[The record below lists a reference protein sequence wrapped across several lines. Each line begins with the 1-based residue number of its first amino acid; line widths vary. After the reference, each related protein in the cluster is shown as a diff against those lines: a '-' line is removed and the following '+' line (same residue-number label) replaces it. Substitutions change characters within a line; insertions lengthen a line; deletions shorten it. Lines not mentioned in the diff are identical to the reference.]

1 MNEAR
6 SWRGRGRGP
15 VPPSISTPKAAT
27 RAESVPDAMRE
38 STLDNGIRVLSEKIP
53 GVRSAAVGVWI
64 RQGAAHETLELTGI
78 SHLVEH
84 LVFKG
89 TAKRSAP
96 EIAEA
101 LEAYVRRRKEEIAR
115 QAA

>member
-6 SWRGRGRGP
+6 SWSGRG
-15 VPPSISTPKAAT
+15 PPSISTPKAAT

-84 LVFKG
+84 LVFKV
-89 TAKRSAP
+89 TVDTVERVESHSSDIWYLVP
-96 EIAEA
+96 
-101 LEAYVRRRKEEIAR
+101 
-115 QAA
+115 